1 MAERVALVT
10 GAASGI
16 GAATV
21 AALVADGCDGLV
33 LVDRDTDRLV
43 ALADGLPGAQ
53 VLALPM
59 DVADEAAWGAAEA
72 AIRDRFGAIRHA
84 VANAGIARGGP
95 IAELRLEE
103 WRQVMAVNLDG
114 VALTLR
120 TALRLAA
127 DGGSIVTVAS
137 VAGLRA
143 EPNIGAYGASKA
155 GVIHL
160 TRIAAREA
168 AARRVTVN
176 AICPGGVATPL
187 WRTQDWWDRLVASR
201 GDEAAAFDAMAVNT
215 PLGRFA
221 TAAEIAAAIVAL
233 LGQPM
238 TTGAALVVDGGYSL

>member
-21 AALVADGCDGLV
+21 KALVADGCDGLV
-33 LVDRDTDRLV
+33 LVDRDAAGLD
-43 ALADGLPGAQ
+43 ALAAGLAPAEL
-53 VLALPM
+53 LALPM
-59 DVADEAAWGAAEA
+59 DVADDDAWIAAEA
-72 AIRDRFGAIRHA
+72 AVRERFGAIRHA

-95 IAELRLEE
+95 IAELRLAE
-103 WRQVMAVNLDG
+103 WRAVMAVNLDG

-120 TALRLAA
+120 TALRLIS
-127 DGGSIVTVAS
+127 DGGSIVNVAS
-137 VAGLRA
+137 VAGLKA

-160 TRIAAREA
+160 TRVAAREV

-187 WRTQDWWDRLVASR
+187 WRTQDWWAKLIESK

-215 PLGRFA
+215 PIGRFA
-221 TAAEIAAAIVAL
+221 AAGEIATAIVSL

-238 TTGAALVVDGGYSL
+238 TTGAVLVVDGGYSL